1 MKLEDTYL
9 PKIIAV
15 IILCA
20 GAVIVMPARML
31 FSSVLYVYAFVL
43 ISTLILGLT
52 IAVAHS
58 KGDEIVH
65 LLLTLILF
73 AFAIAFVRGLIM
85 LASNGVTLQSAVFI
99 TYGAVITALSIYFL
113 YRRYYGVH
121 HERRI

>member
-9 PKIIAV
+9 PKIVAV

-73 AFAIAFVRGLIM
+73 AFAIAFARGLVM

-99 TYGAVITALSIYFL
+99 MYGAVITALSAHFL
-113 YRRYYGVH
+113 YRRYYGLH

>member
-58 KGDEIVH
+58 KGNEIVH

-73 AFAIAFVRGLIM
+73 AFAIAFARGLVM
-85 LASNGVTLQSAVFI
+85 LASNGVTLQSAVFVM
-99 TYGAVITALSIYFL
+99 YGAVITALSAHFL
-113 YRRYYGVH
+113 YRRYYGLH

>member
-9 PKIIAV
+9 PKIIVV

-73 AFAIAFVRGLIM
+73 AFAVALVRGLII

-99 TYGAVITALSIYFL
+99 MYGAVITALSAHFL
-113 YRRYYGVH
+113 YRRYYGLH